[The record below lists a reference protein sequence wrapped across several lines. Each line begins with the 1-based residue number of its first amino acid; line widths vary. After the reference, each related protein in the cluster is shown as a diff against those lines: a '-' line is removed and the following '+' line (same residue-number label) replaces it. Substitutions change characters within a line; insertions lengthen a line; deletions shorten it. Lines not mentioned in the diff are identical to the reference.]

1 VVEQSR
7 ASIDQ
12 MLARIQARWPE
23 KVEWLRLVDYFCE
36 KECPVVKDGIW
47 LDF

>member
-1 VVEQSR
+1 
-7 ASIDQ
+7 

-23 KVEWLRLVDYFCE
+23 KVEWLRLVDYFRE

-47 LDF
+47 LYFDYSHFTVAGSR